1 MSDMTAQ
8 EQLMLELINR
18 ARMDP
23 NGEAKRFGIKL
34 NEGVDKA
41 HRISSDSKQVLAGND
56 ALLAAANKHS
66 DWMLESDIF
75 SHTETK
81 KTKSFSG
88 RDPDDRMHNAGYD
101 TSSGFVGR
109 ENIAFTGATAKI
121 DKTAAVLAQ
130 YRDLFVD
137 KGIEDRGHRLNIL
150 AEDVREVGIGQE
162 VGKYNSGGT
171 NFNASMITQ
180 DFGKSGTDVFVT
192 GVVYN
197 DTRKNDNFFTVGE
210 QVSGRAVS
218 AAGAND
224 HTGAGGGYEL
234 SFSAGGSK
242 TITFNLASDV
252 TVDVAVGSQNIKID
266 IVNGREVWTNAS
278 IDGVSANVK
287 QIHALGIDDID
298 LTGSASGETFYG
310 NTGRNS
316 FTGAGGNDTFVF
328 HRGDSGKSGAS
339 ADVITDFTAG
349 DKIDLDPWDADSGK
363 NGNQDFKFIDTADF
377 HGKAGE
383 LRYFQTGGGD
393 TLVQGDTNGDGK
405 ADFVIR
411 LTGIVTL
418 TDAHFDL

>member
-1 MSDMTAQ
+1 MSDMTPQ

-34 NEGVDKA
+34 NEGVDKGQ
-41 HRISSDSKQVLAGND
+41 RISADSKQVLAGND

-66 DWMLESDIF
+66 DWMLATDIF
-75 SHTETK
+75 SHTETVK
-81 KTKSFSG
+81 NKFFTGK
-88 RDPDDRMHNAGYD
+88 DPGDRMKDAGYD
-101 TSSGFVGR
+101 TSSGFVGG
-109 ENIAFTGATAKI
+109 ENIAFTGSTTKI

-130 YRDLFVD
+130 YRDLFID
-137 KGIEDRGHRLNIL
+137 KGVEDRGHRVNIL
-150 AEDVREVGIGQE
+150 GEDFREVGIGQE

-192 GVVYN
+192 GVIYN

-210 QVSGRAVS
+210 QVTGRAVS
-218 AAGAND
+218 ALGASD
-224 HTGAGGGYEL
+224 QTGAGGGYEL
-234 SFSAGGSK
+234 SFSAGGST
-242 TITFNLASDV
+242 TITFNLAGGNV
-252 TVDVAVGSQNIKID
+252 TVDLSVGSENLKID

-287 QIHALGIDDID
+287 QIHALGIDGID
-298 LTGSASGETFYG
+298 LTGSASGETYYG
-310 NTGRNS
+310 NSGRNS
-316 FTGAGGNDTFVF
+316 FTGAGGDDTFVF
-328 HRGDSGKSGAS
+328 HRGDTGKSGAS
-339 ADVITDFTAG
+339 ADVITDFSAG
-349 DKIDLDPWDADSGK
+349 DVIDLHLWDANIGK
-363 NGNQDFKFIDTADF
+363 NGNQDFKFVDTADF

-383 LRYFQTGGGD
+383 LRYFQTGGD

-411 LTGIVTL
+411 LTGTITL
-418 TDAHFDL
+418 TDANFDL